1 MPKYLFHGS
10 YTSAGAKGLLKDG
23 GTGRR
28 AAAQQLA
35 QSVGGKIES
44 FYYAFGSDDFYLI
57 VDMPDH
63 ESAAAV
69 SLTVAASG
77 AISLSTVVLM
87 TPEQVD
93 SAAKKTV
100 QYRPPGA

>member
-10 YTSAGAKGLLKDG
+10 YTAAGVKGLLKDG

-44 FYYAFGSDDFYLI
+44 FYYAFGTDDFYLI
-57 VDMPDH
+57 ADMPDH

-77 AISLSTVVLM
+77 AISLNTIVLM

-93 SAAKKTV
+93 GAAKKTV